1 MGSVF
6 ADAPLA
12 RRLETAEGHGN
23 AAFIDAQARREPY
36 SGAIRTTVAGT
47 LVMFAGVGSPITQ
60 TFCLGILER
69 PTERDFDAIERF
81 FTSRGSAVFHEVS
94 PHAGADLYAA
104 LAGRGYKPIELS
116 NVMYQPIDPPSRPE
130 GAPAWSRR
138 SSLDLSR
145 AEADASTGR
154 AVNPKLRVRMVEAS
168 EADWYGTIASRGWSE
183 MPEVLPFIH
192 GFARSSVEVAT
203 CFVAELEGQA
213 IATAALFM
221 HEGVA
226 LLAGASTV
234 PEGRRNGAQLALLDA
249 RLRLAVSRGCDIAM
263 MVAAPGSASQRNA
276 ERNGF
281 RVAYTRTKWQL

>member
-1 MGSVF
+1 MISVF

-12 RRLETAEGHGN
+12 RRLETTEGYGN

-36 SGAIRTTVAGT
+36 SGAIRTTIAGT

-60 TFCLGILER
+60 TFCLGMHER
-69 PTERDFDAIERF
+69 PSEKDFSTIERF
-81 FTSRGSAVFHEVS
+81 FTSRGSPVFHEVC
-94 PHAGADLYAA
+94 PHAGADLYAT

-116 NVMYQPIDPPSRPE
+116 NVMYQPID
-130 GAPAWSRR
+130 
-138 SSLDLSR
+138 
-145 AEADASTGR
+145 ASTVLT
-154 AVNPKLRVRMVEAS
+154 VNPRLRVRPVEAS
-168 EADWYGTIASRGWSE
+168 EADWYGTVAARGWSE
-183 MPEVLPFIH
+183 MPEVLSFIQ

-221 HEGVA
+221 HEHVA

-249 RLRLAVSRGCDIAM
+249 RLRLAVARGCDLAM

>member
-6 ADAPLA
+6 ADAPLG
-12 RRLETAEGHGN
+12 RRLETTEGHGN

-36 SGAIRTTVAGT
+36 SGAIRTTIAGT

-69 PTERDFDAIERF
+69 PTDRDFDAIERF

-104 LAGRGYKPIELS
+104 LASRGYRPIELS
-116 NVMYQPIDPPSRPE
+116 NVMYQPID
-130 GAPAWSRR
+130 
-138 SSLDLSR
+138 
-145 AEADASTGR
+145 ASTGL
-154 AVNPKLRVRMVEAS
+154 AVNPRLRVRMVDTS
-168 EADWYGTIASRGWSE
+168 EADWYGAIASRGWSE

-221 HEGVA
+221 HQGVA

-249 RLRLAVSRGCDIAM
+249 RLRLAVSRGCDLAM

-281 RVAYTRTKWQL
+281 RVTYTHAKWQL